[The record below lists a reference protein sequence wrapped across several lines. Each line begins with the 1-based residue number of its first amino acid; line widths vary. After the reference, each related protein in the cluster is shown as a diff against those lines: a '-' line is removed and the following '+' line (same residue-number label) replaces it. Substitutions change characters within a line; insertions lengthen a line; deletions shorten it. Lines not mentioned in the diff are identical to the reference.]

1 MERSDLLLNVKA
13 LIPANKTLQYVE
25 KFVKTFDPR
34 IGVGQ
39 RLYSAI
45 TRKYLYVPCWAEVG
59 MENGNPITIIK
70 KYPVCYP
77 KGSGQIVK
85 RVRLDELSYHDL
97 NTLLQH
103 LSFYHYWMSSHY
115 RFVLQTLLEHCD
127 QSLNFVN
134 KGVLYRTI
142 YISDIVWDTDGEDV
156 DDLPTSEMFTIRG
169 DNMQLLNPHDVITDY
184 LSDKYGF
191 LVENYNYNVN
201 ECNML
206 DIDKIEERMNVI
218 DI

>member
-1 MERSDLLLNVKA
+1 MERKELLLKVKA

-25 KFVKTFDPR
+25 KFVKNFEPR
-34 IGVGQ
+34 IGEGQ

-45 TRKYLYVPCWAEVG
+45 TRKYLHVSCWAECG
-59 MENGNPITIIK
+59 MENGTPITIIK

-77 KGSGQIVK
+77 KGSGQVVK
-85 RVRLDELSYHDL
+85 RVRLDELSYNDL
-97 NTLLQH
+97 DTLLQH

-134 KGVLYRTI
+134 KGILYRTI
-142 YISDIVWDTDGEDV
+142 HIGDIVWDTDGEDV
-156 DDLPTSEMFTIRG
+156 SDLPTNEMFTIRG

-184 LSDKYGF
+184 LSDKYGY
-191 LVENYNYNVN
+191 LVENYNYNIN
-201 ECNML
+201 EFCGI
-206 DIDKIEERMNVI
+206 DIDKIKKQMNVI
-218 DI
+218 DK